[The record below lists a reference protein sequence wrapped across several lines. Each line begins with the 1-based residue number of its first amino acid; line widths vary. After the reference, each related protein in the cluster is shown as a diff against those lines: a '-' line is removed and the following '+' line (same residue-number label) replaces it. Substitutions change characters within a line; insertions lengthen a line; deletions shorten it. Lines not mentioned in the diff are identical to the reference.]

1 MTVKRSRRELLGPGG
16 LVLDVRDRPGPPPLR
31 FETADGGRLLLRQGG
46 RPVLLGREE
55 EGGCSHE
62 GLFVHRLE
70 GFRSPLPRI
79 RADLMRRPANWVHQ
93 YASWL
98 EEAKEGPL
106 HDARWHL
113 RERRKFPG
121 YVWWGDFMRD
131 WPACHLD
138 WCAGGWEGVVPLRPL
153 SPPDAPRVKAYR
165 KQAREN
171 TLAPVLLWRVT
182 PLDGWAL
189 LDGHDRAVA
198 ALAEGRTPPCVV
210 LHRVPD
216 DEEWRRTADELTEAH
231 DERVRQFAE
240 HPEHPESPEHQ
251 RAVLETAYEDTMS
264 SLPYDEAP
272 TLTWPLP
279 GGAATWDDLAAR
291 AMFECP
297 RD

>member
-1 MTVKRSRRELLGPGG
+1 MKRGCRELLGPGG
-16 LVLDVRDRPGPPPLR
+16 VVLDVRDRPGPPPLR

-46 RPVLLGREE
+46 RPLLLGREE

-79 RADLMRRPANWVHQ
+79 RSDLMREPGNWVHQ

-113 RERRKFPG
+113 RERRRFPA

-153 SPPDAPRVKAYR
+153 SPTDAPRVKAYR
-165 KQAREN
+165 KHAREDM
-171 TLAPVLLWRVT
+171 LAPVLLWRVT
-182 PLDGWAL
+182 PFDGWAL

-198 ALAEGRTPPCVV
+198 ALAEGRTPPCLV
-210 LHRVPD
+210 LYRVPD
-216 DEEWRRTADELTEAH
+216 DETWRRTADELTEGHEQRMELLTAGLA
-231 DERVRQFAE
+231 DTDVERR
-240 HPEHPESPEHQ
+240 
-251 RAVLETAYEDTMS
+251 RAVLETAYEDTLS

-291 AMFECP
+291 AVFECP

>member
-1 MTVKRSRRELLGPGG
+1 MLTVTG
-16 LVLDVRDRPGPPPLR
+16 RPGPSPLR
-31 FETADGGRLLLRQGG
+31 FETAAGGRLLLRQGG
-46 RPVLLGREE
+46 RPLLLGREE

-62 GLFVHRLE
+62 GLFVHRLD

-79 RADLMRRPANWVHQ
+79 RSDLMRNPGNWAHQ

-98 EEAKEGPL
+98 EKAKEGPL

-113 RERRKFPG
+113 RERRKFPA

-153 SPPDAPRVKAYR
+153 SPTDAPRVKAYR
-165 KQAREN
+165 KHARED

-182 PLDGWAL
+182 PFDGWAL

-198 ALAEGRTPPCVV
+198 ALAEGRTPPCLV
-210 LHRVPD
+210 LYRVPD
-216 DEEWRRTADELTEAH
+216 DEDWRRTADELTEAH
-231 DERVRQFAE
+231 ELRVRQFAE
-240 HPEHPESPEHQ
+240 HPETPERQ
-251 RAVLETAYEDTMS
+251 RALLETAYETTMS

-272 TLTWPLP
+272 THTWPLP
-279 GGAATWDDLAAR
+279 GGAPAWDDLAAR
-291 AMFECP
+291 AVFECP